1 MLESLLGKLY
11 FCKFSLIHEYLPRA
25 TLSRVFLG
33 CTDKGLG
40 KFAGSPVPQPI
51 PTSVRLLLNAQVG
64 MTPPRFL
71 GNMVLDPTTPTE
83 ALMFMDGIFHC
94 LKVKVLISQLCLTL
108 CYPMDYSPQVSS
120 VHGILR

>member
-1 MLESLLGKLY
+1 MNIYPGQHSPG
-11 FCKFSLIHEYLPRA
+11 FC
-25 TLSRVFLG
+25 LG

-51 PTSVRLLLNAQVG
+51 PMSVCLLLNAQVG
-64 MTPPRFL
+64 TTPPRFL

-108 CYPMDYSPQVSS
+108 CYPMDYSLQVSS
-120 VHGILR
+120 VHEILR